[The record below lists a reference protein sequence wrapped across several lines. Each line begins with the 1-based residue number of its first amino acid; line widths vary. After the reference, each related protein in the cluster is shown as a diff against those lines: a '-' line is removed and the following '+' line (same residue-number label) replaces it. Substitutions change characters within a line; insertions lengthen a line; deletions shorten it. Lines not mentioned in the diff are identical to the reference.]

1 MPRFCT
7 NFVGEEIV
15 FDGRLNVDSVRDYL
29 RLFPRFFG
37 PANGEQRLSFTEM
50 GKTAGR
56 AE

>member
-1 MPRFCT
+1 M
-7 NFVGEEIV
+7 GEEIV
-15 FDGRLNVDSVRDYL
+15 FDGRLSVDYVRDYL
-29 RLFPRFFG
+29 SLFRRFFG

>member
-37 PANGEQRLSFTEM
+37 PANGEQRSFTEM